1 MSYKPNYNAH
11 KSFSRVAKQTE
22 KFNAPLQTE
31 EEVTDTSENARG
43 ERLADFNETNEK
55 KKGQYETVVL
65 PATS

>member
-1 MSYKPNYNAH
+1 
-11 KSFSRVAKQTE
+11 
-22 KFNAPLQTE
+22 LQTE
-31 EEVTDTSENARG
+31 EEVTDTSKNARG